1 MSYRPA
7 PVAAAPGPPTPSGD
21 GGQSPDDLA
30 RPTVGLVRD
39 EVRDLL
45 LRTPAFAALPEQ
57 ERRELAHAMVNI
69 GQYAADAG
77 GETYGVP
84 LGAVV
89 TDDAHETLG
98 PDAARA
104 FADGDSG
111 PDTAGQKFGDQGGA
125 NAASAGVDALRDAV
139 ASVDFPGFVS
149 ELIQGVFQAIVNA
162 SIQQM
167 EAFAE
172 LVKNVSKSVDEYM
185 RDNVTEN
192 QARDYLADRYPDHL
206 QVDLQQDTPRVVPRE
221 DADESNM
228 PDFFKDLGL
237 DFPVDS
243 LDEETTE
250 QVLLP
255 KAREQM
261 AIDRQRM
268 LLMMVMMGINRLVVT
283 DGSIK
288 AAVIFQLDTTDSVTQ
303 SSSRATEFE
312 YSRTRKRK
320 SGVFSGWFSP
330 KWREESKSRFNVTTT
345 REDESEASVE
355 LKAKLTGDV
364 NVRFKSETFPLGDMT
379 KLLGVQEPQ
388 LPTSQPRS
396 AEGGA
401 AA

>member
-1 MSYRPA
+1 MNYRAAPA
-7 PVAAAPGPPTPSGD
+7 PPAGRQPEA
-21 GGQSPDDLA
+21 
-30 RPTVGLVRD
+30 PTVGQRSTIPLVRE
-39 EVRDLL
+39 EVRALL
-45 LRTPAFAALPEQ
+45 LKTPAFNALPEAD
-57 ERRELAHAMVNI
+57 RRQLAHDMVNI

-77 GETYGVP
+77 GATYGVP

-89 TDDAHETLG
+89 TEDARKTLG
-98 PDAARA
+98 PEASRA
-104 FADGDSG
+104 FEGEPV

-125 NAASAGVDALRDAV
+125 NAANAGVDALANAV

-149 ELIQGVFQAIVNA
+149 GLIQGVFQAIVNA

-167 EAFAE
+167 EAFAD

-192 QARDYLADRYPDHL
+192 QARDYLADRYPEHL
-206 QVDLQQDTPRVVPRE
+206 QVDIQEETPRIVPRP

-237 DFPVDS
+237 DMPVDS

-288 AAVIFQLDTTDSVTQ
+288 AAVIFQLNTTDSVTQ
-303 SSSRATEFE
+303 SATRATEFE
-312 YSRTRKRK
+312 YERTRKSK
-320 SGVFSGWFSP
+320 NGVFGGWFSP

-345 REDESEASVE
+345 RTDESEASVE

-364 NVRFKSETFPLGDMT
+364 NVRFKSETFPLADMT
-379 KLLGVQEPQ
+379 KLLGVQEPE
-388 LPTSQPRS
+388 LPTSTPRTPAGS
-396 AEGGA
+396 A

>member
-1 MSYRPA
+1 
-7 PVAAAPGPPTPSGD
+7 
-21 GGQSPDDLA
+21 
-30 RPTVGLVRD
+30 
-39 EVRDLL
+39 
-45 LRTPAFAALPEQ
+45 
-57 ERRELAHAMVNI
+57 MVNI

-77 GETYGVP
+77 GATYGVP

-89 TDDAHETLG
+89 TDDAQRTLG
-98 PDAARA
+98 AEAARA
-104 FADGDSG
+104 FADDAPA
-111 PDTAGQKFGDQGGA
+111 PDTAGQKFAGQGGA
-125 NAASAGVDALRDAV
+125 NAATSGVDALANAV

-185 RDNVTEN
+185 RDNVSEN

-206 QVDLQQDTPRVVPRE
+206 QVDIQGDSPRIVPRD

-237 DFPVDS
+237 DMPIDS

-250 QVLLP
+250 EVLLP

-288 AAVIFQLDTTDSVTQ
+288 AAVIFQLNTTDSITQ
-303 SSSRATEFE
+303 SSTRATEFE
-312 YSRTRKRK
+312 YASNRTRK

-330 KWREESKSRFNVTTT
+330 KWRETSSSRFNVTTT
-345 REDESEASVE
+345 RADESEASVE

-364 NVRFKSETFPLGDMT
+364 NVRFKSETFPLADMT
-379 KLLGVQEPQ
+379 KLLGVQEPE
-388 LPTSQPRS
+388 LPSSQPRNT
-396 AEGGA
+396 GGSA